1 MKKIKIAIVDDHQ
14 LVSKAIEEMLTNQP
28 QFSVVCNCGNG
39 DEFLQQMEIST
50 FRPDVVLMDINMPF
64 RNGIETTK
72 AATEKYPGIK
82 ILALSVDDSEHT
94 IIKMIKAGAVG
105 YLLKDMSPEIL
116 FKAIEEVHTSG
127 TFDPD
132 FLHQNLAKAKM
143 EEDTIQAILADL
155 KDKEIQLLK
164 LCCTELTYKE
174 IADRML
180 VSPKTVDGYRDSL
193 FIKLGVKSRI
203 GIAMFA
209 LKNQMV

>member
-39 DEFLQQMEIST
+39 DEFLEQMEIST
-50 FRPDVVLMDINMPF
+50 FRPDVVLMD
-64 RNGIETTK
+64 IETTK

>member
-1 MKKIKIAIVDDHQ
+1 AFPI
-14 LVSKAIEEMLTNQP
+14 
-28 QFSVVCNCGNG
+28 
-39 DEFLQQMEIST
+39 
-50 FRPDVVLMDINMPF
+50 
-64 RNGIETTK
+64 
-72 AATEKYPGIK
+72 
-82 ILALSVDDSEHT
+82 
-94 IIKMIKAGAVG
+94 
-105 YLLKDMSPEIL
+105 

-209 LKNQMV
+209 LKNQMVYILREKFIFQPFHSFRCATLKTVF